1 MTCGGAGPAG
11 NDAPSDATRFRGRA
25 AVTGGRFDG
34 ATGWLRAGASFGISL
49 QLRKIANAHDGSM
62 VLAYIC

>member
-34 ATGWLRAGASFGISL
+34 ATGWLRAGHLDLSGRAQIKAMRRVKRG
-49 QLRKIANAHDGSM
+49 D
-62 VLAYIC
+62 